1 MSGRLRHLIVAYDV
15 ETVSPAGRKRLR
27 RIADICCAHGVR
39 VQKSVFECVLEIPQL
54 VAFIDKLERTI
65 DGGVDSLR
73 IYHLGST
80 MPRVEML
87 GRIAPNSPREPL
99 II

>member
-1 MSGRLRHLIVAYDV
+1 MSGRLRHLIIAYDV
-15 ETVSPAGRKRLR
+15 QTISPAGRRRLR
-27 RIADICCAHGVR
+27 RIADICCALGVR

-54 VAFIDKLERTI
+54 VTFIDQLQRVI
-65 DGGVDSLR
+65 DTNVDSLR

-80 MPRVEML
+80 MPRVEVH
-87 GRIAPNSPREPL
+87 GRTAGHNPREPL